1 MRLSAWDLTIERGGR
16 RLFAGLSFAV
26 DQGAALVVTGPNGAG
41 KSSLLRALCGFLPLE
56 AGGFALE
63 RGDAERTV
71 GEQAHYLGHAD
82 GVKGALTAGE
92 NLAFAAAM
100 LGGRSSREAQ
110 RDALARVGLA
120 HVIDFP
126 ARLLSAGQRRRVALA
141 RLLIADRPLWLLD
154 EPATALDAAAQ
165 AALAAIMQG
174 RLRGGGIIV
183 AAVPRAAGAR
193 RRARAEARRNRAS
206 CAMSSAPSPQPS
218 PANGRGGRAA
228 SPPAGEGG
236 PDKGVRKNAR
246 LSTGYGPD
254 DRPRHRP
261 FRPRVAHRPAH
272 RRRRARRR
280 GVLPHPGRGHAVRAR
295 ARPDL
300 LARLG
305 PAILW
310 IAALLATLLGLDRL
324 FQADHEDGSLD
335 ILVNGLLPL
344 EIAVLVKCAAHW
356 TASALPLIVVS
367 PLFGLMLA
375 MTPLPLILVAATLA
389 AGTPA
394 LTMIGAIGAALTVSL
409 RRGGLLMAVLVLPLT
424 IPVLIFGV
432 AAASAASGG
441 AAPFLTPFLMLC
453 ALSLFAIAAAPFAAA
468 AALRH
473 VRECDSA
480 LLPEIALFNP
490 APFRACGDFD
500 ERVVERLLERAAM
513 RQGKSH
519 IGWGEDAL
527 GRLDRSP
534 RTARRSGIGASRRC

>member
-1 MRLSAWDLTIERGGR
+1 MRLSASDLTIERGGR

-63 RGDAERTV
+63 GGDAERTV

-183 AAVPRAAGAR
+183 AAAHAPLGLDGAQETEAGSGRGCRGVNAALALFVREWRIAR
-193 RRARAEARRNRAS
+193 RIGGG
-206 CAMSSAPSPQPS
+206 APVGAVFFLILVAVMPF
-218 PANGRGGRAA
+218 AL
-228 SPPAGEGG
+228 G
-236 PDKGVRKNAR
+236 PD
-246 LSTGYGPD
+246 L
-254 DRPRHRP
+254 
-261 FRPRVAHRPAH
+261 
-272 RRRRARRR
+272 
-280 GVLPHPGRGHAVRAR
+280 
-295 ARPDL
+295 DL

-335 ILVNGLLPL
+335 LLVNGLLPL
-344 EIAVLVKCAAHW
+344 EISVLIKCAAHW

-375 MTPLPLILVAATLA
+375 MTPLPLMLVAATLA

-424 IPVLIFGV
+424 IPVLIFGI

-441 AAPFLTPFLMLC
+441 AAAFLTPFLMLC
-453 ALSLFAIAAAPFAAA
+453 ALSLFAVAAAPFAAA

-473 VRECDSA
+473 VRE
-480 LLPEIALFNP
+480 
-490 APFRACGDFD
+490 
-500 ERVVERLLERAAM
+500 
-513 RQGKSH
+513 
-519 IGWGEDAL
+519 
-527 GRLDRSP
+527 
-534 RTARRSGIGASRRC
+534 